1 MTQSP
6 VLIGLDVG
14 GTNLKGVRMAPTG
27 VVEDHLT
34 IPAGGRIPREQ
45 LFDAVATA
53 VETLSAGRVPDGVGM
68 AFGGTV
74 QADGTMRAD
83 STNLANLV
91 DLPLADAFS
100 DRLGVPCVA
109 DHDGR
114 AAMRGEAWTGA
125 ARGLRNAM
133 IVTFGTGI
141 GAGLL
146 LDGRIHRGGRL
157 ACGELGLFRMTPPPA
172 TDAWPT
178 LEDVAAP
185 GRLAARGGAGF
196 AALFEQWQNGDA
208 TTGMDEVFEQ
218 VGRAIANVHLL
229 LDLEM
234 VVLFGA
240 VVGLGEPFRRAVEER
255 FDAACPESFRDD
267 IRIGFGDLGPL
278 AGAIGAAALLREEIE
293 A

>member
-14 GTNLKGVRMAPTG
+14 GTNLKGVRVAPTG

-34 IPAGGRIPREQ
+34 IPAGGRIPRER
-45 LFDAVATA
+45 LFDTVATA
-53 VETLSAGRVPDGVGM
+53 VETLSGGSTPDGVGM

-100 DRLGVPCVA
+100 DRLGVPCLA

-114 AAMRGEAWTGA
+114 AAMRGEAWAGA

-146 LDGRIHRGGRL
+146 LDGRIHRGGHL
-157 ACGELGLFRMTPPPA
+157 ACGELGLCRMTPPPVA
-172 TDAWPT
+172 GGWLT
-178 LEDVAAP
+178 LEEVAAP
-185 GRLAARGGAGF
+185 GRLAARGGSGF
-196 AALFEQWQNGDA
+196 AALFAEWQRGKTA
-208 TTGMDEVFEQ
+208 TGMDEIFEQ
-218 VGRAIANVHLL
+218 IGRAIANVHLV

-234 VVLFGA
+234 VVLSGA
-240 VVGLGEPFRRAVEER
+240 VVALGEPFRRAVEAGFE
-255 FDAACPESFRDD
+255 AACPESFRHDT
-267 IRIGFGDLGPL
+267 RIGFGELGPL
-278 AGAIGAAALLREEIE
+278 AGAIGAAALLCEEMR

>member
-1 MTQSP
+1 MSRSP

-14 GTNLKGVRMAPTG
+14 GTNLKGVRVAPSG

-34 IPAGGRIPREQ
+34 IPAGGRIPRDK
-45 LFDAVATA
+45 LFDVVATA
-53 VETLSAGRVPDGVGM
+53 VDTLSAGQTPVGVGL

-74 QADGTMRAD
+74 QTDGTMRAD

-91 DLPLADAFS
+91 DLPLADAFA
-100 DRLGVPCVA
+100 DLLGVPCRA

-125 ARGLRNAM
+125 ARGRRNAM

-146 LDGRIHRGGRL
+146 LDGRIYRGRHL
-157 ACGELGLFRMTPPPA
+157 ACGELGLWRMTPPPA
-172 TDAWPT
+172 TGAWRT

-185 GRLAARGGAGF
+185 GRLAAQGGAAF
-196 AALFEQWQNGDA
+196 SDRFERWQRGDA
-208 TTGMDEVFEQ
+208 ETGMDAVFEQ

-240 VVGLGEPFRRAVEER
+240 VVGLGEPFRRAVEEG
-255 FDAACPESFRDD
+255 FDAACPASFRGGV
-267 IRIGFGDLGPL
+267 RIAFGDLGPL
-278 AGAIGAAALLREEIE
+278 AGAIGAAALLREEVP